1 MDERGRIGSRDPR
14 NVRARATP
22 HHRVL
27 ALRHECASRAPRPT
41 RIHQSVRTNGFFVA
55 FTSITTT
62 PIDQSRSTP
71 PRFAPLPQDQDG
83 LSFFRERLISAEQVA
98 RSARQ
103 PAENYIVARYRAGDL
118 FDLGLTL
125 TPTNDSDDPPGHVV
139 VIELGNSGYN
149 ENRRLC
155 KERHKR
161 LAELGS
167 RDVIKGFS
175 GP

>member
-1 MDERGRIGSRDPR
+1 MCEPGSAPHQNPSISPDEWI
-14 NVRARATP
+14 
-22 HHRVL
+22 
-27 ALRHECASRAPRPT
+27 LR
-41 RIHQSVRTNGFFVA
+41 RIHINHYDPHRP
-55 FTSITTT
+55 I
-62 PIDQSRSTP
+62 PIDAASFRPS
-71 PRFAPLPQDQDG
+71 PQDQDG

-149 ENRRLC
+149 ENKRLC